1 MATSNHQEVSE
12 AYHIMQGFLRCGPLR
27 KVIAAVLKLRSEIS
41 LVDSYSADDGR
52 KWLRKLDLNGN
63 SKRLWKSLRRTN
75 RNTSSGLQT
84 RMNSRQGIHHLV
96 LDEQIG
102 IICKYCSHVSQEI
115 RHILPTF
122 SKPSPQTRRRGY
134 FGQSGCPIY
143 SGDMLF

>member
-12 AYHIMQGFLRCGPLR
+12 GYHIMQGFLRCRPLR
-27 KVIAAVLKLRSEIS
+27 K
-41 LVDSYSADDGR
+41 
-52 KWLRKLDLNGN
+52 KWLRKLELNGN
-63 SKRLWKSLRRTN
+63 SRRLWTSLRWTN

-84 RMNSRQGIHHLV
+84 RMNSRQGFHHLV
-96 LDEQIG
+96 LDEQIR

-134 FGQSGCPIY
+134 FPSSSLSGCPIY